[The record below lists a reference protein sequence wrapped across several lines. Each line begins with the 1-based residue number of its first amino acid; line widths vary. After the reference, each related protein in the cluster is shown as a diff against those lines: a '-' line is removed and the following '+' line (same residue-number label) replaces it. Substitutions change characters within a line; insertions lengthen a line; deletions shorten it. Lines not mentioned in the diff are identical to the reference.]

1 MKFSK
6 RFLSMLLALCMVL
19 SMVPT
24 LGLTASAATTYT
36 AKKITSTNDIVAGGK
51 YIFVESG
58 NAIISTIST
67 ATSNAAES
75 VSNFATSGL
84 EGTEKYVWTL
94 VKSTTDGQYYLQS
107 TDGTYLTNASGK
119 TNLSLTDGKTS
130 AWKFSYDTS
139 YWMIQNASN
148 FDRFLGRTSS
158 TTTVFKAYSV
168 TPDSNLTSYPH
179 NFTIYKLQQ
188 DTSTKVEATLT
199 YSENGSTS
207 HTHSGTVY
215 VGDTVTLEDPSV
227 STVEDYTFVG
237 WSEDTV
243 SATDTRPTMITELTL
258 TAEAQTV
265 YAVYA
270 KEKTSTGAAYKLVKA
285 SDVTSGEYI
294 IGALRS
300 STATNS
306 FYFATGAVNGDMN
319 VTGTSVEILSSS
331 GSRIVAES
339 ALPEG
344 TKVFTLNRNSTDGYT
359 VGFDGNYLGY
369 TDATKSRK
377 LAISADYNSTRWSVA
392 ASTNTV
398 NVDGCGI
405 HLVSNGYTISEN
417 STSESAIRAYVNTK
431 YRPIYLFQKT
441 SDTITS
447 YTGYTTSPGT
457 STETGNIPL
466 TVNIR
471 CGAGEVYVV
480 RNNETVVYTNKPN
493 DPNKTY
499 INTGDEITLV
509 MKPGDGY
516 RLAVAEKGS
525 DRITAWSWNTDYG
538 AYTFTH
544 KVTQTRPTSTDNYY
558 NVSFLPRRLDT
569 GITALQAT
577 AFKEGL
583 YVITGVPTAQNT
595 APSTESGNLN
605 ASKNSHDPATT
616 YLLYGDD
623 GLTGNVV
630 GRKSAA
636 IKLGDINVTLDNSN
650 PYKMSGLNEACL
662 YDIQAG
668 TGDYEG
674 YYTIRMCGATS
685 NQYLIC
691 TKDDSNAL
699 ETTATLTDGAYWSI
713 SIDGNGVAKIQN
725 KNVTNRYLKFMD
737 LGNFQFRS
745 YEESTNGSTWPIL
758 YQAAQTG
765 YIVSYSKV
773 GNGTVTAVNSTTG
786 GGVVSG
792 SVQNAGNDITFTFTP
807 AAGYEVASVTINGEN
822 IQVSGNTYTYKSLD
836 KPIELIVTFKEIPIS
851 NVVTV
856 EYYLNGA
863 LSRESETKTLDKNYY
878 IIDLTPT
885 VTINDTEYHYSDLTF
900 SKAVV
905 RINGG
910 EEVEYTS
917 VNDSIAIGKNT
928 TVKLYFL
935 TTAVNLNKTAKETT
949 TPDSSLT
956 GLPNGGTTNND
967 IGAFSGSN
975 NQDANGNVK
984 QTFEVELKV
993 QSSDMIPGYVT
1004 AKATD
1009 IILVLDDSN
1018 SMFPSSTDGRTINN
1032 AEITKTAIS
1041 EFLDVALGENSDNRI
1056 AVVQYN
1062 SYAGAWNGS
1071 GFVKYNGTMSGYST
1085 LTEANCFMSDRTKVD
1100 TAIETALTQ
1109 DSNNGA
1115 TNTMGGFKMAQI
1127 VAETRNKSTER
1138 NLLILLFTDGEP
1150 TVRYKDNSSTVT
1162 SDLFTDL
1169 GYGDTDYSAARTS
1182 YIEYDRALASGQ
1194 NLRKSADS
1202 FSNAQNYIYSVALLG
1217 GEDYSEADY
1226 ILVENLM
1233 GTAPKGFTFGN
1244 DKIENLLDYV
1254 YDTSRWFDAA
1264 SFSNAYFAVK
1274 GKDATSVTNDMVDI
1288 FKQIAYTTV
1297 EDSYLSG
1304 TVVDTIPADF
1314 KLTDSSINDLEE
1326 NGWTITDNDD
1336 GTTTISK
1343 TNVLANETG
1352 SSVTYKIEYQGSGYG
1367 ATFTNTAATYAYT
1380 DILTGQPVTASFVK
1394 PVVQVIP
1401 WTVNDSVV
1409 TGIGVDTVID
1419 IRAND
1424 PFKELTAAGYTIV
1437 DYQVEL
1443 TDKNGESTKYHDSTE
1458 QVGCKFDASWDEN
1471 SQTVSFY
1478 TLAAGE
1484 YHFYYVV
1491 KATVLSPDGKTE
1503 TTVTSRATSVSV
1515 EVKTLQTTNDASV
1528 AVSGSENTI
1537 NVLWNDALTID
1548 DVAMTNI
1555 TGTVLYITDSDGNKI
1570 QDVTGFDAITPNT
1583 DGSISYTTQKNYGL
1597 GKICEFYYVVEQ
1609 TGELNGEQITL
1620 SSKATKVTIF
1630 SVEDQYIVVDFGL
1643 PTKYERYVT
1652 DTDTYIADGVKLQNK
1667 LTVGALTGDGKYGTL
1682 TSDVSNREFSF
1693 APTTMNFDGTCD
1705 YTYTVTMTKSAYTKE
1720 EVSGT
1725 GKVTVIP
1732 ANNIYFEENFITW
1745 VDGYG
1750 WGDEATFNDKALQE
1764 IENSH
1769 LHGYDPAYVPVN
1781 DSTADNFSNGN
1792 EKSVTVSNE
1801 KREAVAHFTFTGTG
1815 FDIYSQNSQNSG
1827 IIVAEVYK
1835 CASYDQI
1842 DSKNNCVKVIL
1853 MDTYLEKFTYYQIP
1867 VIMCRGLEH
1876 GTYTVKLRA
1885 FYNEIFDHNYKG
1897 VVTESKVRAV
1907 LGLDDETELVFMNH
1921 RSADF
1926 EAAPSA
1932 ETRTPAKPAENG
1944 QYNVYIDAVRIY
1956 NPLKADNVADNS
1968 VEAVAYK
1975 EAGELLNPSFENI
1988 NDNLMDCATWTAD
2001 SQLVDGV
2008 LYIAAR
2014 DEDANHDSLFDE
2026 NTQICLG
2033 GGSKI
2038 DYFEMDGK
2046 KYLGK
2051 DTNGNGKLDNDEA
2064 VLYRVTYEDGTTA
2077 DYKVYMDEAVEEIK
2091 DDEGN
2096 VVSKRGRSFKY
2107 DDTKTGETVVL
2118 NREQLSTLNIVCYEN
2133 KYEAIGSEFEI
2144 YLKKDSGI
2152 AFNVTSA
2159 STVQISAKVP
2169 YGDPVTLSVYIG
2181 ENSWYNI
2188 EISSR
2193 TEMYY
2198 DLSDYVTDGVLI
2210 LKCSA
2215 GDGVLSLCNI
2225 KGEKKDKSISLMT
2238 VDESTLGA
2246 ALKAFYPNEVNHEHS
2261 YQDVVTEPTCTGA
2274 GFTTH
2279 TCGCGYTFKD
2289 TEVDARGHAWD
2300 QGTETLAPT
2309 ATEDGVMTYT
2319 CERCGETKTEP
2330 IAATGEP
2337 ELPPDP
2343 IGGDDEPDENPDENP
2358 EEKPCDG
2365 GEGCPSAQFTDV
2377 SPKEWYHLSVDYVVT
2392 HNLMEGVG
2400 GGKFDPEGT
2409 MNRAMLV
2416 TVLWRYEGKPAGE
2429 KNTFSD
2435 VPANEWYTEAV
2446 AWAAK
2451 NGIVNGI
2458 GDGKFDPLGKI
2469 TREQMATILYRYT
2482 ENRGFGETTKRGDLR
2497 DFPDAKMISEY
2508 ATDAVAWAVGEGLI
2522 LGSEGKLLPQ
2532 GDATRAQVATIL
2544 MRYIETIVK

>member
-1 MKFSK
+1 M
-6 RFLSMLLALCMVL
+6 
-19 SMVPT
+19 T
-24 LGLTASAATTYT
+24 
-36 AKKITSTNDIVAGGK
+36 
-51 YIFVESG
+51 
-58 NAIISTIST
+58 
-67 ATSNAAES
+67 
-75 VSNFATSGL
+75 
-84 EGTEKYVWTL
+84 
-94 VKSTTDGQYYLQS
+94 
-107 TDGTYLTNASGK
+107 
-119 TNLSLTDGKTS
+119 
-130 AWKFSYDTS
+130 
-139 YWMIQNASN
+139 
-148 FDRFLGRTSS
+148 
-158 TTTVFKAYSV
+158 
-168 TPDSNLTSYPH
+168 
-179 NFTIYKLQQ
+179 
-188 DTSTKVEATLT
+188 
-199 YSENGSTS
+199 
-207 HTHSGTVY
+207 
-215 VGDTVTLEDPSV
+215 
-227 STVEDYTFVG
+227 
-237 WSEDTV
+237 
-243 SATDTRPTMITELTL
+243 
-258 TAEAQTV
+258 
-265 YAVYA
+265 
-270 KEKTSTGAAYKLVKA
+270 
-285 SDVTSGEYI
+285 
-294 IGALRS
+294 
-300 STATNS
+300 
-306 FYFATGAVNGDMN
+306 
-319 VTGTSVEILSSS
+319 
-331 GSRIVAES
+331 
-339 ALPEG
+339 
-344 TKVFTLNRNSTDGYT
+344 
-359 VGFDGNYLGY
+359 
-369 TDATKSRK
+369 
-377 LAISADYNSTRWSVA
+377 
-392 ASTNTV
+392 
-398 NVDGCGI
+398 
-405 HLVSNGYTISEN
+405 
-417 STSESAIRAYVNTK
+417 
-431 YRPIYLFQKT
+431 
-441 SDTITS
+441 
-447 YTGYTTSPGT
+447 
-457 STETGNIPL
+457 
-466 TVNIR
+466 
-471 CGAGEVYVV
+471 
-480 RNNETVVYTNKPN
+480 
-493 DPNKTY
+493 
-499 INTGDEITLV
+499 
-509 MKPGDGY
+509 
-516 RLAVAEKGS
+516 
-525 DRITAWSWNTDYG
+525 
-538 AYTFTH
+538 
-544 KVTQTRPTSTDNYY
+544 
-558 NVSFLPRRLDT
+558 
-569 GITALQAT
+569 
-577 AFKEGL
+577 
-583 YVITGVPTAQNT
+583 
-595 APSTESGNLN
+595 
-605 ASKNSHDPATT
+605 
-616 YLLYGDD
+616 
-623 GLTGNVV
+623 
-630 GRKSAA
+630 
-636 IKLGDINVTLDNSN
+636 
-650 PYKMSGLNEACL
+650 
-662 YDIQAG
+662 
-668 TGDYEG
+668 
-674 YYTIRMCGATS
+674 
-685 NQYLIC
+685 
-691 TKDDSNAL
+691 AL

-737 LGNFQFRS
+737 LGNFQFRT
-745 YEESTNGSTWPIL
+745 YAESTNGSTWPIL

-822 IQVSGNTYTYKSLD
+822 IQVSGNTYTYKSLE

-863 LSRESETKTLDKNYY
+863 PSRESETKTLDKNYY

-905 RINGG
+905 CIDGG

-917 VNDSIAIGKNT
+917 VNDSIAVGKNT

-1041 EFLDVALGENSDNRI
+1041 AFLDVALGENSDNRI

-1100 TAIETALTQ
+1100 TAIDTALTQ
-1109 DSNNGA
+1109 DSDNGA

-1150 TVRYKDNSSTVT
+1150 TVRYEDNSGTVT

-1169 GYGDTDYSAARTS
+1169 GYGDRDYSAARTS

-1233 GTAPKGFTFGN
+1233 GTAPKGFTFGT
-1244 DKIENLLDYV
+1244 DRIENLLDYV

-1314 KLTDSSINDLEE
+1314 KLTDSSINDLEK

-1343 TNVLANETG
+1343 ANVLANETG
-1352 SSVTYKIEYQGSGYG
+1352 SSVTYEIEYQGSGYG

-1443 TDKNGESTKYHDSTE
+1443 TDKNGKSTKYHDSTE
-1458 QVGCKFDASWDEN
+1458 QVGCKFDASWDKN

-1491 KATVLSPDGKTE
+1491 KATVLSPDGKTK

-1515 EVKTLQTTNDASV
+1515 EVKTLQTTNDAGV

-1570 QDVTGFDAITPNT
+1570 QDVTGFDAITPNA

-1693 APTTMNFDGTCD
+1693 APTTINFDGTCD

-1720 EVSGT
+1720 DVSGT

-1732 ANNIYFEENFITW
+1732 ANNVYFEESFLTADRNLWGYESDNTGAQREGTQT
-1745 VDGYG
+1745 VD
-1750 WGDEATFNDKALQE
+1750 NALR
-1764 IENSH
+1764 
-1769 LHGYDPAYVPVN
+1769 HGYDAHYEPEAGKAAENY
-1781 DSTADNFSNGN
+1781 SNGN
-1792 EKSVTVSNE
+1792 ELSVTVSTEN
-1801 KREAVAHFTFTGTG
+1801 REAPAYFTFTGTG
-1815 FDIYSQNSQNSG
+1815 FDIYSECGKNSG
-1827 IIVAEVYK
+1827 VIVAEIYQ
-1835 CASYDQI
+1835 CASQEDI
-1842 DSKNNCVKVIL
+1842 TKDTKPVKVIL
-1853 MDTYLEKFTYYQIP
+1853 MDTYLNSDVSYYQIP
-1867 VIMCRGLEH
+1867 VVMCRELNYNI
-1876 GTYTVKLRA
+1876 YTVKIRA
-1885 FYNEIFDHNYKG
+1885 FYNAIFDHNYKA
-1897 VVTESKVRAV
+1897 VVTESKIREV
-1907 LGLDDETELVFMNH
+1907 LGLDDETELICGDMSNVSLAGAQH
-1921 RSADF
+1921 
-1926 EAAPSA
+1926 A
-1932 ETRTPAKPAENG
+1932 ETRGAAAATSG
-1944 QYNVYIDAVRIY
+1944 QYNVYVDAVRIY
-1956 NPLKADNVADNS
+1956 NPLGTLSENS
-1968 VEAVAYK
+1968 GIAYTAYSEAN
-1975 EAGELLNPSFENI
+1975 ELNPTFENI
-1988 NDNLMDCATWTAD
+1988 NDSILDANNATKWADTA
-2001 SQLVDGV
+2001 SGV
-2008 LYIAAR
+2008 EGALYIAAGSETAKET
-2014 DEDANHDSLFDE
+2014 DVFDDQ
-2026 NTQICLG
+2026 TVVCLG
-2033 GGSKI
+2033 AAGTIKTVT
-2038 DYFEMDGK
+2038 EN
-2046 KYLGK
+2046 GK
-2051 DTNGNGKLDNDEA
+2051 DYLLDKNGD
-2064 VLYRVTYEDGTTA
+2064 RIQYEGA
-2077 DYKVYMDEAVEEIK
+2077 DVY
-2091 DDEGN
+2091 
-2096 VVSKRGRSFKY
+2096 VVSITQDTENLNAEQAGIAFYY
-2107 DDTKTGETVVL
+2107 DNQSGEAIQL
-2118 NREQLSTLNIVCYEN
+2118 NRGQLNKLNIYCYEN
-2133 KYEAIGSEFEI
+2133 KYDAIGPENEV
-2144 YLKKDSGI
+2144 YLRNGQGL
-2152 AFNVTSA
+2152 AFNVPANTHI
-2159 STVQISAKVP
+2159 QISAKLP
-2169 YGDPVTLSVYIG
+2169 FNSVTNATVKLYAYRNG
-2181 ENSWYNI
+2181 SWT
-2188 EISSR
+2188 ETEVAVISSR

-2198 DLSDYVTDGVLI
+2198 DLTGYVNSDNTLIIKCVSSDPNAVL
-2210 LKCSA
+2210 A
-2215 GDGVLSLCNI
+2215 LCNV
-2225 KGEKKDKSISLMT
+2225 KGNGDKGRMIT
-2238 VDESTLGA
+2238 FNGNTLVA
-2246 ALKAFYPNEVNHEHS
+2246 AMNAFYPTAEEHTHS
-2261 YQDVVTEPTCTGA
+2261 YTDVVTEPTCTEQ
-2274 GFTTH
+2274 GFTTY
-2279 TCGCGYTFKD
+2279 TCECGYFYVD
-2289 TEVDARGHAWD
+2289 TYVDALGHAWD
-2300 QGTETLAPT
+2300 KGVVTLEPT
-2309 ATEDGVMTYT
+2309 ATEDGVRTYT
-2319 CERCGETKTEP
+2319 CERCGETKTEV
-2330 IAATGEP
+2330 INATAETP
-2337 ELPPDP
+2337 VDP
-2343 IGGDDEPDENPDENP
+2343 SEDEKP

-2365 GEGCPSAQFTDV
+2365 GKDCPSAQFSDV
-2377 SPKEWYHLSVDYVVT
+2377 NVKEWYHDSVDYVVT
-2392 HNLMEGVG
+2392 HDLMNGVT
-2400 GGKFDPEGT
+2400 GGKFDPAGE

-2416 TVLWRYEGKPAGE
+2416 TVLWRYEGKPTGA

-2435 VPANEWYTEAV
+2435 VPAGEWYTDAV
-2446 AWAAK
+2446 AWAAA

-2458 GDGKFDPLGKI
+2458 GDGRFDPLGKI
-2469 TREQMATILYRYT
+2469 TREQMATILCRYT
-2482 ENRGFGETTKRGDLR
+2482 ENRGITDTSKHGDLSGFS
-2497 DFPDAKMISEY
+2497 DENQISAY

-2522 LGSEGKLLPQ
+2522 LGSEGMLLPQ
-2532 GDATRAQVATIL
+2532 GNATRAQVATIL
-2544 MRYIETIVK
+2544 MRYIENIAK

>member
-6 RFLSMLLALCMVL
+6 RFLSMLLVLCMVL
-19 SMVPT
+19 SMIPT
-24 LGLTASAATTYT
+24 LRLTASAATTYT
-36 AKKITSTNDIVAGGK
+36 ATEITTASDIVADGM

-58 NAIISTIST
+58 YAMTGAVSSSAAQSVTDFSTRELT
-67 ATSNAAES
+67 
-75 VSNFATSGL
+75 
-84 EGTEKYVWTL
+84 GTENYVWIL
-94 VKSTTDGQYYLQS
+94 KSSGTAGQYYIQS
-107 TDGTYLTNASGK
+107 ASAQTYLTNQSS
-119 TNLSLTDGKTS
+119 TSLSLSTTAS
-130 AWKFSYDTS
+130 SQWSFSYDTS
-139 YWMIQNASN
+139 WLIQNASN
-148 FDRFLGRTSS
+148 SNRFLGRTS
-158 TTTVFKAYSV
+158 TTSATFKAYA
-168 TPDSNLTSYPH
+168 TANLSSYPH
-179 NFTIYKLQQ
+179 NFTIYKLQK

-243 SATDTRPTMITELTL
+243 SATDTRPTMITELAL

-270 KEKTSTGAAYKLVKA
+270 KEKTSTGTAYKLVKA

-319 VTGTSVEILSSS
+319 VTGTSVEIRSSS

-369 TDATKSRK
+369 TDATKSRT
-377 LAISADYNSTRWSVA
+377 LAISADYSSTRWSVA

-398 NVDGCGI
+398 TVNVDGCGV
-405 HLVSNGYTISEN
+405 HLVSKGYTISEN

-441 SDTITS
+441 SDTVTS

-538 AYTFTH
+538 AYIFTH
-544 KVTQTRPTSTDNYY
+544 KVTQTSPTSTDNYY

-569 GITALQAT
+569 GITAVQAT

-595 APSTESGNLN
+595 APSTESENLN

-636 IKLGDINVTLDNSN
+636 IKLSDINVTLDNSN

-685 NQYLIC
+685 KQYLIC

-737 LGNFQFRS
+737 LGNFQFRT
-745 YEESTNGSTWPIL
+745 YAESTNGSTWPIL

-822 IQVSGNTYTYKSLD
+822 IQVSGNTYTYKSLN
-836 KPIELIVTFKEIPIS
+836 KPIELIVTFEKIPIS

-885 VTINDTEYHYSDLTF
+885 VTINDTAYHYSDLTF

-905 RINGG
+905 CIDGG

-917 VNDSIAIGKNT
+917 VNDSIAVGKNT

-1004 AKATD
+1004 EKATD

-1032 AEITKTAIS
+1032 AEITKTAINA
-1041 EFLDVALGENSDNRI
+1041 FLDVALGENSDNRI

-1244 DKIENLLDYV
+1244 DRIENLLDYV
-1254 YDTSRWFDAA
+1254 YDTSRWFDAD

-1314 KLTDSSINDLEE
+1314 KLTDSSINDLEK

-1352 SSVTYKIEYQGSGYG
+1352 SSVTYEIEYQGSGYG

-1401 WTVNDSVV
+1401 WTVNDSATASV
-1409 TGIGVDTVID
+1409 GSDIAID
-1419 IRAND
+1419 ITNND
-1424 PFKELTAAGYTIV
+1424 LFTELTAAGYTIV
-1437 DYQVEL
+1437 NYQIKL
-1443 TDKNGESTKYHDSTE
+1443 TDKNGIETVYHDATE
-1458 QVGCKFDASWDEN
+1458 QVGCKFDASLDEN
-1471 SQTVSFY
+1471 SQTVSFWSLTSGQY
-1478 TLAAGE
+1478 Q
-1484 YHFYYVV
+1484 FYYVV
-1491 KATVLSPDGKTE
+1491 EATIQSPDGKTV
-1503 TTVTSRATSVSV
+1503 TTVTSRATQVDV
-1515 EVKTLQTTNDASV
+1515 DVVMAGIVTENDADV
-1528 AVSGSENTI
+1528 AHSGKEQTI
-1537 NVLWNDALTID
+1537 DVLWNDSTD
-1548 DVAMTNI
+1548 E
-1555 TGTVLYITDSDGNKI
+1555 VLATSIIITDINGNA
-1570 QDVTGFDAITPNT
+1570 VDASAIGLVSIKVNNDQTITYQTPEKYGT
-1583 DGSISYTTQKNYGL
+1583 GSIY
-1597 GKICEFYYVVEQ
+1597 EFYYVVTQ
-1609 TGELNGEQITL
+1609 AKTVGGETATVAV
-1620 SSKATKVTIF
+1620 SKPTKVTIF

-1643 PTKYERYVT
+1643 PTPWKVYKTSADASIAQGVSLQSKIAIT
-1652 DTDTYIADGVKLQNK
+1652 D
-1667 LTVGALTGDGKYGTL
+1667 LTPKAGEATYGTMSL
-1682 TSDVSNREFSF
+1682 KDGQFSF
-1693 APTTMNFDGTCD
+1693 APNTTNFAGTCN
-1705 YTYTVTMTKSAYTKE
+1705 YTYTVTMEKSAYTKE
-1720 EVSGT
+1720 DVSGT

-1732 ANNIYFEENFITW
+1732 ANNVYFEESFLTADRNLWGYESDTTGAQREGTQT
-1745 VDGYG
+1745 VD
-1750 WGDEATFNDKALQE
+1750 NALR
-1764 IENSH
+1764 
-1769 LHGYDPAYVPVN
+1769 HGYDAYYEPEAGKAAEN
-1781 DSTADNFSNGN
+1781 YSNGN
-1792 EKSVTVSNE
+1792 ELSVTVSTEN
-1801 KREAVAHFTFTGTG
+1801 REAPAYFTFTGTG
-1815 FDIYSQNSQNSG
+1815 FDIYSECNKGSG
-1827 IIVAEVYK
+1827 VLVAEVYK
-1835 CASYDQI
+1835 YDN
-1842 DSKNNCVKVIL
+1842 SKTGNMGELSKAIL
-1853 MDTYLEKFTYYQIP
+1853 MDTHLSIEEGSYYQIP
-1867 VIMCRGLEH
+1867 SIICRDLTY
-1876 GTYTVKLRA
+1876 GTYVVKLRA
-1885 FYNEIFDHNYKG
+1885 FYNEIFDHNYTKSAS
-1897 VVTESKVRAV
+1897 ESAIRTV
-1907 LGLDDETELVFMNH
+1907 LGLDEKTELVCLDM
-1921 RSADF
+1921 SSVSLEGAKYSD
-1926 EAAPSA
+1926 
-1932 ETRTPAKPAENG
+1932 TRKVVPAEKG
-1944 QYNVYIDAVRIY
+1944 QYNVYIDAIRIY
-1956 NPLKADNVADNS
+1956 NPLGTLSDTNGIAYTAYN
-1968 VEAVAYK
+1968 EAN
-1975 EAGELLNPSFENI
+1975 ELNPTFENI
-1988 NDNLMDCATWTAD
+1988 NDKILDAKNATDWAD
-2001 SQLVDGV
+2001 SENTVNGALFIAGYTGGGDSNASQQEVFADDGAVYLGSAGLIKTQKDPDNEGDTKDYLVDKDGNWI
-2008 LYIAAR
+2008 LY
-2014 DEDANHDSLFDE
+2014 
-2026 NTQICLG
+2026 
-2033 GGSKI
+2033 
-2038 DYFEMDGK
+2038 DG
-2046 KYLGK
+2046 
-2051 DTNGNGKLDNDEA
+2051 E
-2064 VLYRVTYEDGTTA
+2064 
-2077 DYKVYMDEAVEEIK
+2077 KVYMKRLEITDENKAGIGFFYDK
-2091 DDEGN
+2091 D
-2096 VVSKRGRSFKY
+2096 
-2107 DDTKTGETVVL
+2107 GETYAL
-2118 NREQLSTLNIVCYEN
+2118 NRAQLSTLNIYCYEN
-2133 KYEAIGSEFEI
+2133 RYDAIGPENEV
-2144 YLKKDSGI
+2144 YLKNNSGL
-2152 AFNVTSA
+2152 AFNVPKDEHI
-2159 STVQISAKVP
+2159 QISAKVP
-2169 YGDPVTLSVYIG
+2169 FGTSAELQAYKGGKWHTVAVV
-2181 ENSWYNI
+2181 
-2188 EISSR
+2188 SSR

-2198 DLSDYVTDGVLI
+2198 DLTNYVEDQKLIVRCLTSESDDVHDQIT
-2210 LKCSA
+2210 
-2215 GDGVLSLCNI
+2215 VLSLCNV
-2225 KGEKKDKSISLMT
+2225 KGTGAVTKLLT
-2238 VDESTLGA
+2238 VNGDTIVA
-2246 ALKAFYPNEVNHEHS
+2246 AMKAFYPMPKEHTHS
-2261 YQDVVTEPTCTGA
+2261 YTEVVTEPTCTEQ

-2279 TCGCGYTFKD
+2279 TCECSDSFVD
-2289 TEVDARGHAWD
+2289 TYVDAQGHAWD

-2343 IGGDDEPDENPDENP
+2343 IGGDDEPDEKPDENP

-2365 GEGCPSAQFTDV
+2365 GEACPSAQFTDI

-2482 ENRGFGETTKRGDLR
+2482 ENRGFAETTKRGDLR